1 MAFRDVLQSLRDA
14 ARETGLQ
21 ESPQAQDSPQGFPRR
36 HRGYRV
42 LLGEVGSSG
51 KYTDRSTALL
61 GYSLTLM
68 VSHRLRPTPEDGFDD
83 LGDAGT
89 DYENL
94 TGALMGDQM
103 LNALGLLSLGKFTPK
118 VSKDGEW
125 IEASMTFRLE
135 AELSW
140 PLDGQQETGT

>member
-1 MAFRDVLQSLRDA
+1 
-14 ARETGLQ
+14 
-21 ESPQAQDSPQGFPRR
+21 
-36 HRGYRV
+36 
-42 LLGEVGSSG
+42 
-51 KYTDRSTALL
+51 DRSTALL